1 MSNGVKWS
9 VGACLALALVV
20 SLFGTFDYARDT
32 ARRPELAPTPEDDDS
47 SSPSRLDRSRRG
59 PRPLP
64 LQGPSHLLMQLRKIG
79 FKEAILLPGER
90 PRRLTLSF
98 SGDQD
103 VSARTF
109 YEVNGRLLSIAQ
121 IYGAPLP
128 EAGTIVKLS
137 SRRAGIVVGDVIY
150 WSERGYLVAIPEES
164 RALITRL
171 RWRPVA

>member
-1 MSNGVKWS
+1 
-9 VGACLALALVV
+9 
-20 SLFGTFDYARDT
+20 
-32 ARRPELAPTPEDDDS
+32 
-47 SSPSRLDRSRRG
+47 
-59 PRPLP
+59 
-64 LQGPSHLLMQLRKIG
+64 MQLRKIG